1 MTDTTAPCRSSAIAD
16 ASVEI
21 LDAGD
26 ALLTSLG
33 TLLDG
38 GCGPLVE
45 ARALGTINRWRE
57 ASTRFLA
64 VIDRELE
71 DPA

>member
-1 MTDTTAPCRSSAIAD
+1 MAGTANTRDSAIAD

-26 ALLTSLG
+26 ALLTALG
-33 TLLDG
+33 TLLG
-38 GCGPLVE
+38 GGGDPAAE
-45 ARALGTINRWRE
+45 ARALGAVSRWCE
-57 ASTRFLA
+57 ASTRFLS
-64 VIDRELE
+64 VIDRDLE

>member
-1 MTDTTAPCRSSAIAD
+1 MTDTANTRDSAIAD

-26 ALLTSLG
+26 ALLTALG

-38 GCGPLVE
+38 GCGPAVE
-45 ARALGTINRWRE
+45 ARALGTINRWRQ
-57 ASTRFLA
+57 ASTRFLS
-64 VIDRELE
+64 VIDRDLE

>member
-1 MTDTTAPCRSSAIAD
+1 MTDTANTRDSAIAD

-26 ALLTSLG
+26 ALLTALG

-38 GCGPLVE
+38 GCGPVVE
-45 ARALGTINRWRE
+45 ARALGTINRWQA
-57 ASTRFLA
+57 ASARFLS
-64 VIDRELE
+64 VIDRDLE